1 MLISRDLD
9 RAKMLTSYGSFDRP
23 SGRGPEPPL
32 EFPNLGVGGQPG
44 L

>member
-1 MLISRDLD
+1 
-9 RAKMLTSYGSFDRP
+9 MLTRYESPGLA

>member
-1 MLISRDLD
+1 MGQWAL
-9 RAKMLTSYGSFDRP
+9 P